1 MKQLLQLIDVKS
13 LVTLAMTGAM
23 IALLFAPV
31 DPNPEAQSLFCTA
44 YGAII
49 TYFFTISTV
58 MLCVVTTQKP
68 CYFNFKF
75 IFFIIPFFHYTI
87 SIIIIFKATPHKI
100 CAMLP

>member
-1 MKQLLQLIDVKS
+1 MKQFLQLIDVKS

-49 TYFFTISTV
+49 TYFFTKR
-58 MLCVVTTQKP
+58 TQDQQTSNEEDQP
-68 CYFNFKF
+68 
-75 IFFIIPFFHYTI
+75 
-87 SIIIIFKATPHKI
+87 
-100 CAMLP
+100 

>member
-44 YGAII
+44 
-49 TYFFTISTV
+49 FTKR
-58 MLCVVTTQKP
+58 TQDQKNNNEEDQP
-68 CYFNFKF
+68 
-75 IFFIIPFFHYTI
+75 
-87 SIIIIFKATPHKI
+87 
-100 CAMLP
+100 